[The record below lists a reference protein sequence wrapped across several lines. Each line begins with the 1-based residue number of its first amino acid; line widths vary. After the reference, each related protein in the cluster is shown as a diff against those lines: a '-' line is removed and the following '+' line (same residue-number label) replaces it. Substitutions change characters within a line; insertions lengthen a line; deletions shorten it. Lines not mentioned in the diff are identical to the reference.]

1 MLRVVE
7 LLFVRH
13 GEPAWS
19 RDGLAVD
26 DPPLTGRGHEQAELV
41 AKLLAELRI
50 DSLLVSPLQRAQQTA
65 APIAAATGIE
75 PVTEPWLAEIFPGT
89 FEGTPQEVVEQ
100 TFRENR
106 GRPLEEQWE
115 GIPGG
120 ESFRDFH
127 NRVTT
132 GLGGLLDR
140 HGALRISDHPPLWQ
154 LRELERRVVIVAHG
168 GTNAVSLGYLLGI
181 EPVPWEWERFVAYHA
196 AVSTIAPIEISGGHS
211 FSLFRFSD
219 TSHLPEDARTR

>member
-1 MLRVVE
+1 ME

-13 GEPAWS
+13 GEPAWA

-26 DPPLTGRGHEQAELV
+26 DPPLTDRGHEQAELA
-41 AKLLAELRI
+41 AKWLAEGPI
-50 DSLLVSPLQRAQQTA
+50 DALLVSPLQRAQQTA
-65 APIAAATGIE
+65 EPIARAAGVE
-75 PVTEPWLAEIFPGT
+75 PVTLTWLAEIFAGR
-89 FEGTPQEVVEQ
+89 FEGTPQEVVER
-100 TFRENR
+100 TFTENR
-106 GRPLEEQWE
+106 GRPLEQQWD

-127 NRVTT
+127 QRVTT
-132 GLGGLLDR
+132 GLESLLAEE
-140 HGALRISDHPPLWQ
+140 GARRVSDYPAHWQ
-154 LRELERRVVIVAHG
+154 LEQLGRRIVVVAHG

-181 EPVPWEWERFVAYHA
+181 EPVPWEWERFVAFHA
-196 AVSTIAPIEISGGHS
+196 GISTIAPIEISGGHA

>member
-1 MLRVVE
+1 ME

-26 DPPLTGRGHEQAELV
+26 DPPLTDRGHEQADLV
-41 AKLLAELRI
+41 AKMLADVPFDALF
-50 DSLLVSPLQRAQQTA
+50 VSPLRRAQQTA
-65 APIAAATGIE
+65 APIATATGLDA
-75 PVTEPWLAEIFPGT
+75 VTLPWLAEIFPGT

-100 TFRENR
+100 TFRESR
-106 GRPLEEQWE
+106 GRPLDEQWE

-132 GLGGLLDR
+132 GLAAMLEE
-140 HGALRISDHPPLWQ
+140 HGTRRTSVHPPLWQ
-154 LRELERRVVIVAHG
+154 LDDPQRRIVFVAHG

-181 EPVPWEWERFVAYHA
+181 EPVPWEWERFVAFHA
-196 AVSTIAPIEISGGHS
+196 AVSTIAPIEISSGHS

-219 TSHLPEDARTR
+219 TSHLPEALRTR

>member
-1 MLRVVE
+1 M
-7 LLFVRH
+7 RH

-26 DPPLTGRGHEQAELV
+26 DPPLTERGQQQADLV
-41 AKLLAELRI
+41 AKLLADQRI
-50 DSLLVSPLQRAQQTA
+50 DTLLVSPLRRAQQTA
-65 APIAAATGIE
+65 APVAEAAGVDV
-75 PVTEPWLAEIFPGT
+75 VTLPWLAEIFPGT

-100 TFRENR
+100 TFRDSR
-106 GRPLEEQWE
+106 GRPLDEQWE

-132 GLGGLLDR
+132 GLGELLAAK
-140 HGALRISDHPPLWQ
+140 GARRTSVHPPLWQ
-154 LRELERRVVIVAHG
+154 LNDPDHRIVVVAHG
-168 GTNAVSLGYLLGI
+168 GTNAVSLGFLLGF
-181 EPVPWEWERFVAYHA
+181 EPVPWEWERFVAFHA

-219 TSHLPEDARTR
+219 TSHLPEDVRTR

>member
-1 MLRVVE
+1 ME

-26 DPPLTGRGHEQAELV
+26 DPPLTDRGHQQADLV
-41 AKLLAELRI
+41 AKLLADDRV
-50 DSLLVSPLQRAQQTA
+50 DSLFVSPLQRAQQTA
-65 APIAAATGIE
+65 APIAEATGLE
-75 PVTEPWLAEIFPGT
+75 PVTFPWLAEIYPGN

-100 TFRENR
+100 TFRESR
-106 GRPLEEQWE
+106 GRPLDEQWD

-132 GLGGLLDR
+132 GLGRVLEDT
-140 HGALRISDHPPLWQ
+140 GAQRVSAFPPLWH
-154 LRELERRVVIVAHG
+154 LRHLDRRIVVVAHG

-219 TSHLPEDARTR
+219 TSHLPEDVRTR

>member
-1 MLRVVE
+1 
-7 LLFVRH
+7 
-13 GEPAWS
+13 
-19 RDGLAVD
+19 LAVD
-26 DPPLTGRGHEQAELV
+26 DPPLTDRGRLQAELV
-41 AKLLAELRI
+41 AKVLTDLRI

-65 APIAAATGIE
+65 EPIAEATGIE
-75 PVTEPWLAEIFPGT
+75 PVTLPWLAEIFPGS
-89 FEGTPQEVVEQ
+89 FEGTPQDVVEE
-100 TFRENR
+100 TFRQTR

-127 NRVTT
+127 KRVTT
-132 GLGGLLDR
+132 GLAELLDER
-140 HGALRISDHPPLWQ
+140 GVRRTSVHPPLWK
-154 LRELERRVVIVAHG
+154 LEEPEHRVVVVAHG

-181 EPVPWEWERFVAYHA
+181 EPVPWEWERFVAFHA

-219 TSHLPEDARTR
+219 TSHLPDDLRTR